1 MANFELSA
9 FALKT
14 IAPNNDLLMD
24 DKGMPSVMVYVP
36 KFRLKDVLSTD
47 SDTIHPAF
55 RVNGTERD
63 GFWIGKFQSKS
74 INGRPYAMP
83 GEDPANSASL
93 DTFVAQARA
102 KGEGWHEVTAAEWAA
117 LALWCHKN
125 GCEPKGNNNY
135 GKDVSESTY
144 KAIPANYESDRRTAR
159 VLTGTGPITWSHD
172 GTLGGIWDLN
182 GNVWE
187 WCSGLRL
194 VNGEVQIIEDNNAC
208 DPATDLSAT
217 MEGHQ
222 SERRHPGYAK
232 RQRHHLRHGE
242 AGLRFWKVAVQHHYF
257 QPGGQ
262 QPQLLLQGH
271 HLRRGRGSRRKAAP
285 AEPGYDA
292 RYRSDRRRHRRYIR
306 RRQLLGQQR
315 PGGAVPVS
323 WRLLGPRRQCRCVQR
338 EPRQPA
344 VRRQPDARR
353 ARRFYRKPVSCQAAK
368 LDGCAV
374 ARPLK

>member
-144 KAIPANYESDRRTAR
+144 KAIPANYESDGRTAR

-217 MEGHQ
+217 SGAWKAIKASDGTPVTPNGSGTTSGTVKLDYASGKWQYNTTISSQEDSSRSCSFKDITCAEGV
-222 SERRHPGYAK
+222 GAAAK
-232 RQRHHLRHGE
+232 
-242 AGLRFWKVAVQHHYF
+242 
-257 QPGGQ
+257 
-262 QPQLLLQGH
+262 LLLQSLAMMPDTDLTGEGIDATYGGDSFWANNAQAERCLSRGGH
-271 HLRRGRGSRRKAAP
+271 WLNGGSAGVFSAALGNPRSYVYANVGGR
-285 AEPGYDA
+285 
-292 RYRSDRRRHRRYIR
+292 
-306 RRQLLGQQR
+306 
-315 PGGAVPVS
+315 
-323 WRLLGPRRQCRCVQR
+323 
-338 EPRQPA
+338 
-344 VRRQPDARR
+344 
-353 ARRFYRKPVSCQAAK
+353 
-368 LDGCAV
+368 V
-374 ARPLK
+374 AFIENP

>member
-144 KAIPANYESDRRTAR
+144 KAIPANYESDGRTAR

-217 MEGHQ
+217 SGAWKAIKASDGTPVTPNGSGTTSGTVKLDYASGKWQYNTTISSQEDSSRSCSFKDITCAEGV
-222 SERRHPGYAK
+222 GAAAK
-232 RQRHHLRHGE
+232 
-242 AGLRFWKVAVQHHYF
+242 
-257 QPGGQ
+257 
-262 QPQLLLQGH
+262 LLLQSLAMMPDTDLTGEGIDATYGGDGFWANNAQAERC
-271 HLRRGRGSRRKAAP
+271 LYRGGRWYYGGSAGVFSASLNDP
-285 AEPGYDA
+285 
-292 RYRSDRRRHRRYIR
+292 RSYVGTII
-306 RRQLLGQQR
+306 
-315 PGGAVPVS
+315 GG
-323 WRLLGPRRQCRCVQR
+323 R
-338 EPRQPA
+338 
-344 VRRQPDARR
+344 
-353 ARRFYRKPVSCQAAK
+353 
-368 LDGCAV
+368 V
-374 ARPLK
+374 AFIENP

>member
-55 RVNGTERD
+55 RVNGTERP

-117 LALWCHKN
+117 VALWSHKN

-135 GKDVSESTY
+135 GKDAGESAY
-144 KAIPANYESDRRTAR
+144 KAIPASYESDGRTAR

-217 MEGHQ
+217 SGAWKAIKASDGTPVTPNGSGTTSGTVKLDYASGKWQYNTTISSQEDSSRSCSFKDITCAEGV
-222 SERRHPGYAK
+222 GAAAK
-232 RQRHHLRHGE
+232 
-242 AGLRFWKVAVQHHYF
+242 
-257 QPGGQ
+257 
-262 QPQLLLQGH
+262 LLLQSLAMMPDTDLTGEGIDATYGGDSFWANNAQAERC
-271 HLRRGRGSRRKAAP
+271 LYRGGNWYSGGSAGVFSAYL
-285 AEPGYDA
+285 GYP
-292 RYRSDRRRHRRYIR
+292 RSRVSAGI
-306 RRQLLGQQR
+306 
-315 PGGAVPVS
+315 GG
-323 WRLLGPRRQCRCVQR
+323 R
-338 EPRQPA
+338 
-344 VRRQPDARR
+344 
-353 ARRFYRKPVSCQAAK
+353 
-368 LDGCAV
+368 V
-374 ARPLK
+374 AFIENP

>member
-93 DTFVAQARA
+93 DTFVSQARA

-117 LALWCHKN
+117 VALWCHKN

-135 GKDVSESTY
+135 GRDAGESTY
-144 KAIPANYESDRRTAR
+144 KAIPANYESDGRTAR

-217 MEGHQ
+217 SSAWKAIDAATGALVTPNG
-222 SERRHPGYAK
+222 SGTTSGTVKLDYVSSKWKYATTITSQVDESRSCQFK
-232 RQRHHLRHGE
+232 DITCDSGVGDN
-242 AGLRFWKVAVQHHYF
+242 AK
-257 QPGGQ
+257 
-262 QPQLLLQGH
+262 LLLQALAFLPDTELAGEGIDANYGGDGFWANNAQAERC
-271 HLRRGRGSRRKAAP
+271 LCRGGRWSNGSKAGVFHSDLNYP
-285 AEPGYDA
+285 
-292 RYRSDRRRHRRYIR
+292 RSN
-306 RRQLLGQQR
+306 
-315 PGGAVPVS
+315 VS
-323 WRLLGPRRQCRCVQR
+323 W
-338 EPRQPA
+338 A
-344 VRRQPDARR
+344 VGGR
-353 ARRFYRKPVSCQAAK
+353 
-368 LDGCAV
+368 V
-374 ARPLK
+374 AFIENP

>member
-135 GKDVSESTY
+135 GKDASESTY
-144 KAIPANYESDRRTAR
+144 KAIPANYESDGRTAR

-217 MEGHQ
+217 SAAWKAIDAATGALVTPNGSGTTSGTVKLDYVANKWQYATTITSQVDEGR
-222 SERRHPGYAK
+222 SCSFKDITCASGVGDNAK
-232 RQRHHLRHGE
+232 
-242 AGLRFWKVAVQHHYF
+242 
-257 QPGGQ
+257 
-262 QPQLLLQGH
+262 LLLQALAFLPDTELEGDGIDANYGGDTFWANNAQAERCLFRGGH
-271 HLRRGRGSRRKAAP
+271 WYDGSSAGVFGSNLNNPRSYVGWSIGGR
-285 AEPGYDA
+285 
-292 RYRSDRRRHRRYIR
+292 
-306 RRQLLGQQR
+306 
-315 PGGAVPVS
+315 
-323 WRLLGPRRQCRCVQR
+323 
-338 EPRQPA
+338 
-344 VRRQPDARR
+344 
-353 ARRFYRKPVSCQAAK
+353 
-368 LDGCAV
+368 V
-374 ARPLK
+374 AFIENP

>member
-36 KFRLKDVLSTD
+36 KFRLKDVLSTE

-125 GCEPKGNNNY
+125 GCDP
-135 GKDVSESTY
+135 
-144 KAIPANYESDRRTAR
+144 RQ
-159 VLTGTGPITWSHD
+159 
-172 GTLGGIWDLN
+172 
-182 GNVWE
+182 
-187 WCSGLRL
+187 LRKRWTHRP
-194 VNGEVQIIEDNNAC
+194 C
-208 DPATDLSAT
+208 DD
-217 MEGHQ
+217 
-222 SERRHPGYAK
+222 
-232 RQRHHLRHGE
+232 
-242 AGLRFWKVAVQHHYF
+242 
-257 QPGGQ
+257 
-262 QPQLLLQGH
+262 
-271 HLRRGRGSRRKAAP
+271 
-285 AEPGYDA
+285 
-292 RYRSDRRRHRRYIR
+292 RHR
-306 RRQLLGQQR
+306 
-315 PGGAVPVS
+315 PHHM
-323 WRLLGPRRQCRCVQR
+323 
-338 EPRQPA
+338 EP
-344 VRRQPDARR
+344 
-353 ARRFYRKPVSCQAAK
+353 
-368 LDGCAV
+368 
-374 ARPLK
+374 

>member
-24 DKGMPSVMVYVP
+24 DKGMPSVMVFVP
-36 KFRLKDVLSTD
+36 KFRLKDVLPTD

-63 GFWIGKFQSKS
+63 GFWIGKYQSKS

-125 GCEPKGNNNY
+125 GSEPKGNNNY
-135 GKDVSESTY
+135 GKDASESVY
-144 KAIPANYESDRRTAR
+144 KAVPANYESDGRTAR

-172 GTLGGIWDLN
+172 GTLSGIWDLN

-217 MEGHQ
+217 SSAWKAIRASDGALVTPNGSGTTSGTVKLDYVSSKWQYVTTITSQVDQSRDCAFKDITCAEGI
-222 SERRHPGYAK
+222 GDNAK
-232 RQRHHLRHGE
+232 
-242 AGLRFWKVAVQHHYF
+242 
-257 QPGGQ
+257 
-262 QPQLLLQGH
+262 LLLQA
-271 HLRRGRGSRRKAAP
+271 LAF
-285 AEPGYDA
+285 
-292 RYRSDRRRHRRYIR
+292 
-306 RRQLLGQQR
+306 L
-315 PGGAVPVS
+315 
-323 WRLLGPRRQCRCVQR
+323 
-338 EPRQPA
+338 
-344 VRRQPDARR
+344 PDAELTGDGIDANYGGDRFWANNAQAER
-353 ARRFYRKPVSCQAAK
+353 CLARGGGWISGSSAGVFYSDLHNPRSYVSTSV
-368 LDGCAV
+368 GGRV
-374 ARPLK
+374 AFIENP

>member
-83 GEDPANSASL
+83 GEDPANGASL

-144 KAIPANYESDRRTAR
+144 KAIPANYESDGRTAR

-217 MEGHQ
+217 SGAWKAIKASDGTPVTPNGSGTTSGTVKLDYASGKWQYNTTISSQEDSSRSCSFKDITCAEGV
-222 SERRHPGYAK
+222 GAAAK
-232 RQRHHLRHGE
+232 
-242 AGLRFWKVAVQHHYF
+242 
-257 QPGGQ
+257 
-262 QPQLLLQGH
+262 LLLQSLAMMPDTDLTGEGIDATYGGDSFWANNAQVERCLYRGGLWGH
-271 HLRRGRGSRRKAAP
+271 GGSAGVFSANLSYPRSSVYTSVGGR
-285 AEPGYDA
+285 
-292 RYRSDRRRHRRYIR
+292 
-306 RRQLLGQQR
+306 
-315 PGGAVPVS
+315 
-323 WRLLGPRRQCRCVQR
+323 
-338 EPRQPA
+338 
-344 VRRQPDARR
+344 
-353 ARRFYRKPVSCQAAK
+353 
-368 LDGCAV
+368 V
-374 ARPLK
+374 AFIENP

>member
-144 KAIPANYESDRRTAR
+144 KAIPANYESDGRTAR

-217 MEGHQ
+217 SGAWKAIKASDGTPVTPNGSGTTSGTVKLDYASGKWQYNTTISSQEDSSRSCSFKDITCAEGV
-222 SERRHPGYAK
+222 GAAAK
-232 RQRHHLRHGE
+232 
-242 AGLRFWKVAVQHHYF
+242 
-257 QPGGQ
+257 
-262 QPQLLLQGH
+262 LLLQSLAMMPDTDLTGEGIDATYGGDSFWANNAQAERC
-271 HLRRGRGSRRKAAP
+271 LCRG
-285 AEPGYDA
+285 GYW
-292 RYRSDRRRHRRYIR
+292 RY
-306 RRQLLGQQR
+306 G
-315 PGGAVPVS
+315 GGAGVFSAYLPYPRSNVS
-323 WRLLGPRRQCRCVQR
+323 AGIGGR
-338 EPRQPA
+338 
-344 VRRQPDARR
+344 
-353 ARRFYRKPVSCQAAK
+353 
-368 LDGCAV
+368 V
-374 ARPLK
+374 AFIENP

>member
-135 GKDVSESTY
+135 GKDASESTY
-144 KAIPANYESDRRTAR
+144 KAIPANYESDGRTAR
-159 VLTGTGPITWSHD
+159 ALTGTGPITWSHD

-217 MEGHQ
+217 SGAWKAIKASDGTLVTPNGSGTTSGTVKLDYVSGKWQYNTTISSQEDSNRSCSFKDITCAEGV
-222 SERRHPGYAK
+222 GAAAK
-232 RQRHHLRHGE
+232 
-242 AGLRFWKVAVQHHYF
+242 
-257 QPGGQ
+257 
-262 QPQLLLQGH
+262 LLLQSLAMMPDTDLTGEGIDATYGGDSFWANNAQAERC
-271 HLRRGRGSRRKAAP
+271 LYRGGRWDVGSGAGVFSANLYNP
-285 AEPGYDA
+285 
-292 RYRSDRRRHRRYIR
+292 RSGAYWSV
-306 RRQLLGQQR
+306 
-315 PGGAVPVS
+315 GG
-323 WRLLGPRRQCRCVQR
+323 R
-338 EPRQPA
+338 
-344 VRRQPDARR
+344 
-353 ARRFYRKPVSCQAAK
+353 
-368 LDGCAV
+368 V
-374 ARPLK
+374 AFIENP